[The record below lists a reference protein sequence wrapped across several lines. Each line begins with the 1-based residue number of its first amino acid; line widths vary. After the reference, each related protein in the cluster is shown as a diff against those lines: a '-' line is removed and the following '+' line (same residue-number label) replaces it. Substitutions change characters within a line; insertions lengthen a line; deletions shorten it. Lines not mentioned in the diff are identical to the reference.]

1 MTHSSHTRVA
11 LVTGAAQGI
20 GRAIA
25 LRLATDGINVAVND
39 ITKFVDTLQGLV
51 TEIESKG
58 VKALAVPADVTS
70 EEAIKEMVATTVQH
84 LGRLDVMVA
93 NAGIGGEDSLLTMST
108 DAWRKVMSVNVEGVL
123 FCYKH
128 AALQMIKQGNGGR
141 IIGACSILGKK
152 GHEICPVQIDC
163 SKLAAAMELAE
174 HGITVNAYAPGI
186 VETRLSEFSPG
197 AGTAPLK
204 SMLKIPDAPS
214 VPKEEVANL
223 VSYLASPQSQS
234 ITGQCINIDGGV
246 QFD

>member
-108 DAWRKVMSVNVEGVL
+108 DAWRKVMSVNVEG
-123 FCYKH
+123 
-128 AALQMIKQGNGGR
+128 
-141 IIGACSILGKK
+141 
-152 GHEICPVQIDC
+152 IDC

-223 VSYLASPQSQS
+223 VSYLASPQSQA